1 MIEVVNTT
9 IEATTQENQVTEAT
23 TNTMTL
29 NPPEWTQVLSQF
41 DALFSAVLKYAEPHI
56 ERIVEKKIA
65 DAVQARIAALEE
77 RMNNITTV
85 TDERIR
91 EIAEEVATQT
101 LEDHTTEYDHD
112 DYDDISNGLDEKIG
126 DAIYDYNMDDKIRDS
141 LSSALEDV
149 DLEDKIKDAIRDMT
163 FNVSVD

>member
-1 MIEVVNTT
+1 MIEVVNTPTT

-23 TNTMTL
+23 MTL
-29 NPPEWTQVLSQF
+29 TTPQPTDLLQSLMKLLDE
-41 DALFSAVLKYAEPHI
+41 HI
-56 ERIVEKKIA
+56 EKKIA
-65 DAVQARIAALEE
+65 DALAQHIDAVRDAA
-77 RMNNITTV
+77 
-85 TDERIR
+85 R

-112 DYDDISNGLDEKIG
+112 DYDDMSNGLDEKIN
-126 DAIYDYNMDDKIRDS
+126 DAIYDYDMDEKIRDS

>member
-1 MIEVVNTT
+1 MIEVVNTP
-9 IEATTQENQVTEAT
+9 ATQENQVTEAT
-23 TNTMTL
+23 ANTMTL

-56 ERIVEKKIA
+56 ERIVERKIA

-91 EIAEEVATQT
+91 EIAEEVATET
-101 LEDHTTEYDHD
+101 MGDHTTEYDHD
-112 DYDDISNGLDEKIG
+112 DYDGISNGLDEKIN
-126 DAIYDYNMDDKIRDS
+126 DAIYDYDMDDKIKDAVYS
-141 LSSALEDV
+141 YDM
-149 DLEDKIKDAIRDMT
+149 EDKIKDTIRDMT
-163 FNVSVD
+163 FSVSVD

>member
-56 ERIVEKKIA
+56 ERVVEKKIA
-65 DAVQARIAALEE
+65 DALAKHVEALRDIA
-77 RMNNITTV
+77 T
-85 TDERIR
+85 
-91 EIAEEVATQT
+91 EIAEEAVQT
-101 LEDHTTEYDHD
+101 AMSDHTTEYDHD
-112 DYDDISNGLDEKIG
+112 DYDDISNGLDEKIN
-126 DAIYDYNMDDKIRDS
+126 DAIYDYDMDDKIKDS

>member
-29 NPPEWTQVLSQF
+29 KTPEPTDLLQSLMKLL
-41 DALFSAVLKYAEPHI
+41 DEHI
-56 ERIVEKKIA
+56 EKKIA

-112 DYDDISNGLDEKIG
+112 DYDDMSNGLDEKIN
-126 DAIYDYNMDDKIRDS
+126 DAIYDYDMDEKIRDS
-141 LSSALEDV
+141 LISALEDV

>member
-29 NPPEWTQVLSQF
+29 KTPEPTDLLQSLMKLL
-41 DALFSAVLKYAEPHI
+41 DEHI
-56 ERIVEKKIA
+56 EKKIA
-65 DAVQARIAALEE
+65 DALAQHIDAVRDVA
-77 RMNNITTV
+77 
-85 TDERIR
+85 R

-112 DYDDISNGLDEKIG
+112 DYDDISNGLDEKIN
-126 DAIYDYNMDDKIRDS
+126 DAIYDYDMDDKIKDS

-149 DLEDKIKDAIRDMT
+149 DLEDKIKDALRDMT

>member
-1 MIEVVNTT
+1 MIEAINTPAT
-9 IEATTQENQVTEAT
+9 IDA
-23 TNTMTL
+23 TMTL
-29 NPPEWTQVLSQF
+29 TTPQPTDLLQSLMKLL
-41 DALFSAVLKYAEPHI
+41 DAHI
-56 ERIVEKKIA
+56 EKKIA

-101 LEDHTTEYDHD
+101 LEDHTDEYDHD
-112 DYDDISNGLDEKIG
+112 DYDRAYSNLDEKIN
-126 DAIYDYNMDDKIRDS
+126 DAIYDYNMDDKIKDS

-149 DLEDKIKDAIRDMT
+149 DLEDKIKDTIRDMT
-163 FNVSVD
+163 FSVSVD